1 MSNTTPES
9 PNPAEPADDDVDAAK
24 ANGTDADIANPPSEP
39 VPARG
44 HVNAPESAAASDSE
58 PATAAPTAAPAAASA
73 PAAAAST
80 PEPVAE
86 PEPAAAASD
95 EDVAAAVARSS
106 AADTADTGNVGEK
119 TTATTTTTAGA
130 VADENVERYD
140 TAATE
145 AYAATPAAEPTWAPE
160 PPAVAGAAVA
170 GSAAAGTAA
179 GTAPYGQAVTPIYV
193 TAPVP
198 PKKKSNRGF
207 GVLIALAGTVVFAI
221 VYAAVVAV
229 IAAIGYPASRFLD
242 EFLKSFLGAW
252 VFWVPVIFFFVAMVI
267 LIQIL
272 NRAGWW
278 AYIIGGFVVAAVV
291 YFSYAGGVLLQVQ
304 AWAHTPQEVGRLLN
318 VVWLTAPAI
327 WAGVV
332 AREVSIWT
340 GLWLAVRGRR
350 LKAKNAEAQAEYDR
364 AIAAGPRG
372 VNGTQNG
379 YAPGA

>member
-9 PNPAEPADDDVDAAK
+9 PNAAEPEGGDIAA
-24 ANGTDADIANPPSEP
+24 AERNGSDADIANPPSEP

-44 HVNAPESAAASDSE
+44 HVNVPESEAAGSVPGAE
-58 PATAAPTAAPAAASA
+58 PASAEAAPPASASA
-73 PAAAAST
+73 PVS
-80 PEPVAE
+80 E

-95 EDVAAAVARSS
+95 EDVRAAVARST
-106 AADTADTGNVGEK
+106 ADTADTADTGNVGDENV
-119 TTATTTTTAGA
+119 
-130 VADENVERYD
+130 VADENVEHYD
-140 TAATE
+140 TAATA
-145 AYAATPAAEPTWAPE
+145 AYTTAPAAAAP
-160 PPAVAGAAVA
+160 VVGGAAVA
-170 GSAAAGTAA
+170 GATTA
-179 GTAPYGQAVTPIYV
+179 APYGQAGQTVTPIYV
-193 TAPVP
+193 QAPHP
-198 PKKKSNRGF
+198 PRKKSNRGF
-207 GVLIALAGTVVFAI
+207 GILIALAGTVVFAL

-229 IAAIGYPASRFLD
+229 IAAIGYPAARFFD
-242 EFLKSFLGAW
+242 EFVKSFLGVW
-252 VFWVPVIFFFVAMVI
+252 VFWIPVIFFFIAMVI
-267 LIQIL
+267 LVQIL

-318 VVWLTAPAI
+318 VIWLTAPAI

-350 LKAKNAEAQAEYDR
+350 LRVKNAEAQAEYDR

-372 VNGTQNG
+372 TQNG

>member
-9 PNPAEPADDDVDAAK
+9 PSPADSADGNVDPVEPSS
-24 ANGTDADIANPPSEP
+24 TDADIANPPSEP

-44 HVNAPESAAASDSE
+44 HVNSPESVAEPEAATGHEPVAAA
-58 PATAAPTAAPAAASA
+58 
-73 PAAAAST
+73 T
-80 PEPVAE
+80 PEPVAA
-86 PEPAAAASD
+86 PEPTAAASD
-95 EDVAAAVARSS
+95 EDVAAAVARS
-106 AADTADTGNVGEK
+106 TADTGNVGED
-119 TTATTTTTAGA
+119 ATTVHETP
-130 VADENVERYD
+130 V
-140 TAATE
+140 TE
-145 AYAATPAAEPTWAPE
+145 AYATEPKGEPTWAPE
-160 PPAVAGAAVA
+160 PTHATEAPVAGAVAGGAAVA
-170 GSAAAGTAA
+170 GATS
-179 GTAPYGQAVTPIYV
+179 TAPYGQTVTPVYV
-193 TAPVP
+193 TAPRP

-207 GVLIALAGTVVFAI
+207 GILIALAGTVVFAL

-229 IAAIGYPASRFLD
+229 IAAIGYPAARFVD
-242 EFLKSFLGAW
+242 EFVKSFLGVW
-252 VFWVPVIFFFVAMVI
+252 VFWVPVIFFFIAMVI
-267 LIQIL
+267 LVQIL

-318 VVWLTAPAI
+318 VIWLTAPAI

-350 LKAKNAEAQAEYDR
+350 LKVKNAEAQSEYDR

-372 VNGTQNG
+372 VQNG
-379 YAPGA
+379 NASGA

>member
-9 PNPAEPADDDVDAAK
+9 PSPAEPADGDTAA
-24 ANGTDADIANPPSEP
+24 AERNGSDADIANPPSEP

-44 HVNAPESAAASDSE
+44 HVNSPEAEAADSE
-58 PATAAPTAAPAAASA
+58 RAVEPAAAPSA
-73 PAAAAST
+73 SASG
-80 PEPVAE
+80 PVSE

-95 EDVAAAVARSS
+95 EDVAAAVARST
-106 AADTADTGNVGEK
+106 ADTADTGNVGEPNV
-119 TTATTTTTAGA
+119 
-130 VADENVERYD
+130 VADDNVEHYD
-140 TAATE
+140 TAATA
-145 AYAATPAAEPTWAPE
+145 AYTAPPAAEPT
-160 PPAVAGAAVA
+160 AVAGGAAVA
-170 GSAAAGTAA
+170 GATA
-179 GTAPYGQAVTPIYV
+179 TAPYGQTVTPIYV
-193 TAPVP
+193 TAPRP

-207 GVLIALAGTVVFAI
+207 GILIALAGTAVFAV

-229 IAAIGYPASRFLD
+229 IAAIGYPAARFFD
-242 EFLKSFLGAW
+242 EFVKSFLGVW
-252 VFWVPVIFFFVAMVI
+252 VFWIPVIFFFVAMVV

-291 YFSYAGGVLLQVQ
+291 YSSYAGGVLLQVQ

-318 VVWLTAPAI
+318 VIWLTAPAI

-350 LKAKNAEAQAEYDR
+350 LKVKNAEAQAEYDR

-372 VNGTQNG
+372 VQNG
-379 YAPGA
+379 YSSGA